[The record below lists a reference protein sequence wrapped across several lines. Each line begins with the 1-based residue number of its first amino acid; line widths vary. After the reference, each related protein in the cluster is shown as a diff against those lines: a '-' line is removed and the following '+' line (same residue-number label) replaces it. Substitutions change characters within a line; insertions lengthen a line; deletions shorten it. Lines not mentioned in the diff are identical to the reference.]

1 MAWRLLWPASMSTSI
16 LTTELAASVLLSSE
30 ELVAEVRDR
39 RPTSLVLFGEL
50 DGGQREQLVLDAWR
64 IGLRALHNA
73 HVTAQEAKLK
83 DVGETLLKDIDQ
95 QLHNH
100 VSHQQDTIAAVL
112 TRFFDPKD
120 GQVTQR
126 LTAFVDDQG
135 VLARQLDKFL
145 GPRNSVLAETLARQV
160 GETSPLFK
168 KLSPTDSAGLAKTLE
183 AQLQAVMNQGHGE
196 LLRALDPLNDD
207 GAVARFLRSLR
218 EELKGADQDRQQ
230 QLSAA
235 LAALDANDED
245 SLLSRLV
252 RETQRAR
259 EEVLAAVNPEFASSP
274 LSVLR
279 ASLTKLL
286 QEQGATHAE
295 LSEKQE
301 ARQTQFE
308 KEIREAV
315 GRIEAKRIQG
325 QSSPRGGLDFEDA
338 VISFLR
344 TRVQGAPCLFD
355 STGATQGVGRSKK
368 GDAVLRFTDES
379 AFVGAGVVFEAKHEA
394 GYTVQKALAELDQA
408 RKNRDVVAGVFV
420 MARSHASD
428 AFPRFARYGNSVLV
442 IWDDAD
448 PETDAYLHAALLLG
462 MGLVT
467 RSRTTGDSGDIA
479 AMNDVGA
486 RIEAELSRLEKME
499 KYSESIRKNVDGISD
514 EVRKAQ
520 KALDLLLRKAQ
531 STLRAL
537 DVEVYDEDGER
548 ETPISL
554 RNSSFS
560 TTTHA
565 LPDEGAV
572 AQ

>member
-1 MAWRLLWPASMSTSI
+1 MPTSI
-16 LTTELAASVLLSSE
+16 RTTELAASIFLSPE
-30 ELVAEVRDR
+30 ALVAEVRDR
-39 RPTSLVLFGEL
+39 RPASLVMFGEL
-50 DGGQREQLVLDAWR
+50 DDSQREQLVLDAWR

-73 HVTAQEAKLK
+73 HVAAQEARLK
-83 DVGETLLKDIDQ
+83 DVGETLLRDIDQ
-95 QLHNH
+95 QLRTH
-100 VSHQQDTIAAVL
+100 VAHQQDTIAAVL
-112 TRFFDPKD
+112 TRYFDPKD

-168 KLSPTDSAGLAKTLE
+168 KLSPTDSAGLVKALE

-207 GAVARFLRSLR
+207 GAVARFLRRLR

-259 EEVLAAVNPEFASSP
+259 EEVLAAVNPEVSSSP

-279 ASLTKLL
+279 TSLTKLL
-286 QEQGATHAE
+286 QEQVAAQAE
-295 LSEKQE
+295 LAAKQE
-301 ARQTQFE
+301 ARQTQLE
-308 KEIREAV
+308 KEIREAL
-315 GRIEAKRIQG
+315 GRIEARRTQG
-325 QSSPRGGLDFEDA
+325 QSSPRGGLEFEDF

-344 TRVQGAPCLFD
+344 SRIQGAPCLFD
-355 STGATQGVGRSKK
+355 STGSTQGIGRSKK
-368 GDAVLRFTDES
+368 GDAVLRFTEES
-379 AFVGAGVVFEAKHEA
+379 AFAGAGVVFEAKHDA
-394 GYTVQKALAELDQA
+394 GYTIQKALAELDQA
-408 RKNRDVVAGVFV
+408 RKNRDAVAGVFV

-428 AFPRFARYGNSVLV
+428 SFPRFARYGNNVLV

-467 RSRTTGDSGDIA
+467 RSRTTGDAGDIA
-479 AMNDVGA
+479 ALNDIGA
-486 RIEAELSRLEKME
+486 RIE
-499 KYSESIRKNVDGISD
+499 
-514 EVRKAQ
+514 
-520 KALDLLLRKAQ
+520 ALDLLLRKAQ

-537 DVEVYDEDGER
+537 DVEVHDEDAER
-548 ETPISL
+548 ESPISL
-554 RNSSFS
+554 ENGSF
-560 TTTHA
+560 TNAART
-565 LPDEGAV
+565 LPCEGAV
-572 AQ
+572 A